1 MERTVLIL
9 LLTIVLF
16 LDFLVARVIPQ
27 FTSLI
32 LTLLFIL
39 LYTWI
44 QTMAMVHRK
53 RLAIKNP
60 KPINLDYRPFVSVV
74 IAAHNEAA
82 VIEAT
87 VINLMAL
94 DYGNYELLVMDDRS
108 TDDTPMI
115 LAKLAETYPER
126 FRYHIRSAE
135 VRPGKSAVL
144 NDALAI
150 TKGDVL
156 CVFDADAKVKPDFLT
171 RIIPFLAD
179 ESVGAVQ
186 ARKIIANADQNLL
199 TRLQHYEY
207 SMDAHFQ
214 CGRESI
220 YGAVELRGNGELI
233 KRVAINEVHG
243 WNEKSITDDLDI
255 STKLHL
261 AGWDIRFAH
270 KVFVYEEGVLTFQG
284 LLKQRRRWAEGNL
297 MRYFEHASKL
307 LTSPKISIRTLAD
320 GMAYMIQF
328 MIPVWIGLDFVWMA
342 IEWLLMGG
350 DISKIRLL
358 SSLLVAPVVALC
370 VSWAMVVA
378 IIRFNHRDNPDEL
391 PLKDIIRALPNALFW
406 AAITGS
412 YMVYTWFPITFAMC
426 VKMLFQKERTIE
438 WERTQ
443 KGMATSS

>member
-1 MERTVLIL
+1 MERTALIIL
-9 LLTIVLF
+9 LGIVLF
-16 LDFLVARVIPQ
+16 LDFLYARVFPQ
-27 FTSLI
+27 FTSLV

-39 LYTWI
+39 IYTWI

-53 RLAIKNP
+53 RLSTKNP
-60 KPINLDYRPFVSVV
+60 KPVNRDYHPFVSIVVAAQNEEAV
-74 IAAHNEAA
+74 IAET
-82 VIEAT
+82 IK
-87 VINLMAL
+87 NLMSI
-94 DYGNYELLVMDDRS
+94 DYPTFELLVMDDRS
-108 TDDTPMI
+108 TDRTPQI
-115 LAKLAETYPER
+115 LSELNYPGY
-126 FRYHIRSAE
+126 RYHVRAMDA
-135 VRPGKSAVL
+135 RPGKSAVL
-144 NDALAI
+144 NDSLAL
-150 TKGDVL
+150 TTGDVI
-156 CVFDADAKVKPDFLT
+156 CVFDADARVTPDFLT

-186 ARKIIANADQNLL
+186 ARKIIANADNNLL

-233 KRVAINEVHG
+233 KRAAINEVRG
-243 WNEKSITDDLDI
+243 WNERSITDDLDI

-270 KVFVYEEGVLTFQG
+270 KVFVYEEGVLTFDG

-328 MIPVWIGLDFVWMA
+328 MIPVWIGLDFIWMA

-350 DISKIRLL
+350 DISRVRLL
-358 SSLLVAPVVALC
+358 SSLAVAPVVAFC

-391 PLKDIIRALPNALFW
+391 PLGDILRALPNALFW
-406 AAITGS
+406 AAITGT
-412 YMVYTWFPITFAMC
+412 YMVFTWFPITFAMC
-426 VKMLFQKERTIE
+426 MKLLFQKERTIQ
-438 WERTQ
+438 WERTE
-443 KGMATSS
+443 KGLATS